1 MSNIDEVMASQVDM
15 SDPFDDVVEIEPT
28 TSATGGD
35 PFDELDEGTS
45 EPESEESNEEEGTEA
60 EQTEA
65 SEPVEA
71 AAEEAVVEDESKD
84 EIGVDE
90 LNKQLEDGSF
100 KVKINET
107 DSVSLKDLKNSYM
120 GQKEISRRFTEYDV
134 KSKQLDKDTNEING
148 YVNEFGSKLRN
159 GDSIGAM
166 QFFGEFAGVAPYMI
180 KEQLIAALTPEIIRR
195 ENLSSVEVQNEYL
208 NSQNEYLQGQRESEL
223 KRKDSEQTQ
232 SEFAKSINEIRETNN
247 IDEQTWQDT
256 VSHLEK
262 NLSDRS
268 QLTPEL
274 VTETIKY
281 SRMYEQA
288 ESVIDGLGETLENRE
303 EWLEELVSVKE
314 KYPDFTEEDLADVLN
329 ETLAT
334 FKKGAVEQKLAK
346 KVESKK
352 APTLKKQTKQPTPA
366 QSDIDA
372 ELEDWF

>member
-45 EPESEESNEEEGTEA
+45 EPESEESNEEEGTE
-60 EQTEA
+60 TET

-71 AAEEAVVEDESKD
+71 SAEEAVVEDESKD

-107 DSVSLKDLKNSYM
+107 DTASLKDLKNSYM

>member
-1 MSNIDEVMASQVDM
+1 
-15 SDPFDDVVEIEPT
+15 
-28 TSATGGD
+28 
-35 PFDELDEGTS
+35 
-45 EPESEESNEEEGTEA
+45 
-60 EQTEA
+60 
-65 SEPVEA
+65 
-71 AAEEAVVEDESKD
+71 
-84 EIGVDE
+84 
-90 LNKQLEDGSF
+90 
-100 KVKINET
+100 
-107 DSVSLKDLKNSYM
+107 M

-223 KRKDSEQTQ
+223 KRKDSEQAQ

>member
-45 EPESEESNEEEGTEA
+45 EPESEESNEEEGTE
-60 EQTEA
+60 TET

-71 AAEEAVVEDESKD
+71 SAEEAVVEDESKD

-107 DSVSLKDLKNSYM
+107 DSASLKDLKNSYM